1 MNELITISYEKEIPT
16 VSGRDLHAAL
26 EIGTEYAKWFERMCL
41 YGFIEGK
48 SYSSILT
55 NRSDG
60 QPGKPKIDHAITI
73 QMAKELCMLQRT
85 DKGKRF
91 REYFIRAEE
100 AWNDPNKIMERAL
113 QIARQRALEA
123 ERKIMGLAERN
134 ETLETELNISNS
146 YCTVAKYNTMH
157 SKNWDIHQCQ
167 FIGKGLSMFCRE
179 HSIPIR
185 RCSTNDERFGAVN
198 SYPLEAWERFMRL
211 HPYF

>member
-1 MNELITISYEKEIPT
+1 MNELIPISYEKETPT

-60 QPGKPKIDHAITI
+60 LPGKPLTDHAVTI

-85 DKGKRF
+85 GKGKRF
-91 REYFIRAEE
+91 REYFIKCEE
-100 AWNDPNKIMERAL
+100 SWNSPEKIMERAL
-113 QIARQRALEA
+113 QIARRKSLEA
-123 ERKIMGLAERN
+123 ERKIMALAERN
-134 ETLETELNISNS
+134 ERLEAELNISDK
-146 YCTVAKYNTMH
+146 YCTVAKYNALH
-157 SKNWDIHQCQ
+157 GKNWDIHQCQ
-167 FIGKGLSMFCRE
+167 FIGKGLTLFCRSN
-179 HSIPIR
+179 SIPIR

-198 SYPLEAWERFMRL
+198 SYNLKAWERFMRL